1 MRDFRILAEVAGD
14 ISEATGW
21 YDREGYEGL
30 GDRFTATFYA
40 YVEHLRQ
47 NGEIYRRVYSEYR
60 RLLLRP
66 FSYTLYFRYHEEIL
80 VVVLVAHAARDP
92 RRVRRMLR
100 ERRP

>member
-1 MRDFRILAEVAGD
+1 VRDFRILTEVAGD
-14 ISEATGW
+14 VAEAANW

-40 YVEHLRQ
+40 YVDHVRQ
-47 NGEIYRRVYSEYR
+47 NGEIYRPVYSEFR

-66 FSYTLYFRYHEEIL
+66 FSYVLYFRFHEEIVIISL
-80 VVVLVAHAARDP
+80 LAHAARDP

-100 ERRP
+100 ERGT